1 MSDFTSASTRAL
13 GKAFKKWFRLTAT
26 LMYRSFLLFLV
37 FIVYLVLWL
46 ITGLLWLVKL
56 VLGDGFT
63 HVQVNGGSPELME
76 IELPDVLQQLRAR
89 QFDSLRDSAF
99 SFLNAKFL
107 LLLSALA
114 YDTQLGDISRRN
126 SIEAVELKQN
136 SLRLGV
142 LFYSK
147 QDKFIVACAKGTD
160 PMNWVEWLTDGAMGF
175 MNGAS
180 FFAGQVHSGFFERTF
195 YKDNMH
201 RYSRTWFDLQT
212 FKNQLGFVFK
222 VQEAIDNL
230 NVDLDDS
237 WNIWITGHSLG
248 AAVASMTIAYI
259 ASLKAHNLARNQ
271 NVNPPKAIQKSVEDQ
286 RSFKRFEHA
295 IVHGAEFA
303 KLLDDDIV
311 ERVRGAYCFGTPRTG
326 NFEYAQTVQKDLA
339 FREEHEEEEEKRE
352 EEEEKKGGIC
362 HRVINNNDV
371 VNFIPLGQNL
381 DDDWWSRKL
390 SRSLPGWVEELYRSL
405 RGTRYYHFGN
415 PIFLQANGGQECEMI
430 NRSPSTWNIIRQWL
444 DYEWWWVTGFLC
456 CGRGKENAGGEV
468 FDRENCSGWL
478 RRMFVPCFIL
488 DHLPSEYYWRLKQAE
503 RSQKTKENNIVKSR
517 KQ

>member
-180 FFAGQVHSGFFERTF
+180 FFAGEVHSGFFERTF
-195 YKDNMH
+195 YKDKIH
-201 RYSRTWFDLQT
+201 STSGCSGEFHPQRD
-212 FKNQLGFVFK
+212 FKNHLGFVFK
-222 VQEAIDNL
+222 VQEAIGNL
-230 NVDLDDS
+230 KVDLDDS

-271 NVNPPKAIQKSVEDQ
+271 NENPPKAIQESVVDKA
-286 RSFKRFEHA
+286 SFERFEHTV
-295 IVHGAEFA
+295 VHGSEFA
-303 KLLDDDIV
+303 KLLDD
-311 ERVRGAYCFGTPRTG
+311 
-326 NFEYAQTVQKDLA
+326 
-339 FREEHEEEEEKRE
+339 
-352 EEEEKKGGIC
+352 
-362 HRVINNNDV
+362 
-371 VNFIPLGQNL
+371 
-381 DDDWWSRKL
+381 S
-390 SRSLPGWVEELYRSL
+390 
-405 RGTRYYHFGN
+405 
-415 PIFLQANGGQECEMI
+415 
-430 NRSPSTWNIIRQWL
+430 
-444 DYEWWWVTGFLC
+444 
-456 CGRGKENAGGEV
+456 
-468 FDRENCSGWL
+468 
-478 RRMFVPCFIL
+478 
-488 DHLPSEYYWRLKQAE
+488 
-503 RSQKTKENNIVKSR
+503 IVKVCLS
-517 KQ
+517 